1 MMKRL
6 LVCLALSASLAG
18 ARSAPARDLEPLLG
32 AFNRIVLPTN
42 ANAGGQNG
50 TFYRT
55 RVTIFNVTNDPYDVE
70 VILYGGAGQ
79 AGVTTIHLNAHQ
91 ARVYENV
98 LQDLFQFSGAGAL
111 VFDSHASGRDFIV
124 TGEVF
129 NDKPGCGR
137 FKTVVTGG
145 PILEPS
151 LPGFDS
157 FSLGAIVDGANR
169 TNIGV
174 FSDVSGD
181 YTVTFDAFDANNNI
195 VHTETK
201 SFSGKTWYQFGL
213 TGITLSG
220 GVIRYRTTQQ
230 AFIWAVTVSNDSGD
244 GTFFPAADVIP

>member
-1 MMKRL
+1 MKRL
-6 LVCLALSASLAG
+6 FGCLVLSAIVLF
-18 ARSAPARDLEPLLG
+18 ARGAPARDLTPQLG
-32 AFNRIVLPTN
+32 AFSKIVIPTS
-42 ANAGGQNG
+42 ANVAGQAG

-55 RVTIFNVTNDPYDVE
+55 RLTILNVTNDTFDVS
-70 VILYGGAGQ
+70 VILYGGVGQVGIQSITLAG
-79 AGVTTIHLNAHQ
+79 HQ

-98 LQDLFQFSGAGAL
+98 LQDLFQFGGAGAL

-124 TGEVF
+124 TAEVF

-157 FSLGAIVDGANR
+157 YSLGVIVDANNR

-174 FSDVSGD
+174 FNASNQTVNVTIDVLDG
-181 YTVTFDAFDANNNI
+181 AGNI
-195 VHTETK
+195 VKTQTS
-201 SFSGKTWYQFGL
+201 SFPALTWNQFGL
-213 TGITLSG
+213 TGLTISN
-220 GVIRYRTTQQ
+220 GVVRYRVDQA

-244 GTFFPAADVIP
+244 GTFFPAADVVQ